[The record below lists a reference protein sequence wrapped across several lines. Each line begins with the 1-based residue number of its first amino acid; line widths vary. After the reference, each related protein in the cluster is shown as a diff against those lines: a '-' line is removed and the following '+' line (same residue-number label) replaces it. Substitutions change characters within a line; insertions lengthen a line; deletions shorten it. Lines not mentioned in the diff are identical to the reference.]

1 MSFSK
6 LRDELKSKPL
16 EEVTCLQDFHT
27 AYFSD
32 SFKGALNDL
41 NDKYINH
48 LFNDLSGL
56 SSNANFEGFLNGSY
70 MQTNEFA
77 KNCIQLAYHSKSLY
91 GLRIKGWTDSALKCF
106 DNFILILI
114 QEVLKE
120 KIKST
125 SNLGTEREKY
135 KHLIDKGGEL
145 HDIGIGLE
153 VVYQQ
158 RDMFSHIE
166 IINVDGT
173 RIQKPLSKK
182 KINALKEIILD
193 SFKKSLLALEK
204 QMV

>member
-16 EEVTCLQDFHT
+16 DEVTCLQDFHSV
-27 AYFSD
+27 YFSE
-32 SFKGALNDL
+32 SFKGALKDL

-56 SSNANFEGFLNGSY
+56 SSQANFKEFLKGTY
-70 MQTNEFA
+70 MQSNEFA
-77 KNCIQLAYHSKSLY
+77 KDCIQLAYHSKSLY

-114 QEVLKE
+114 QDVLIE

-125 SNLGTEREKY
+125 PHLGTEREKY
-135 KHLIDKGGEL
+135 KHLIDKSGDL
-145 HDIGIGLE
+145 HDIGMGLE

-158 RDMFSHIE
+158 RNEFSHIE
-166 IINVDGT
+166 LIDVDGK
-173 RIQKPLSKK
+173 RRQKPISKK
-182 KINALKEIILD
+182 KIKVLKQIILEN
-193 SFKKSLLALEK
+193 FKMSLLALEK